1 MVERAVHENPHLGW
15 SPEVLSSLF
24 PSSAP
29 PGVQSFFSS
38 RIEPP
43 RILGAESPVP
53 DGNVVYS
60 SAVGFPGGSVG
71 KESSCNAGD
80 TGDMSSVPRSERS
93 SGEGHGNPL
102 QHSCLENPM
111 GSGAWRAT
119 VYRVTKRHNW
129 SNWAKT
135 ICLILIVYT
144 LILLC
149 FGIIFLEVYSKIIP
163 KT

>member
-1 MVERAVHENPHLGW
+1 MHENPHLGW

-80 TGDMSSVPRSERS
+80 TGDAGSIPG
-93 SGEGHGNPL
+93 SGRYPGRGNCNPL
-102 QHSCLENPM
+102 QYSCLGNLM
-111 GSGAWRAT
+111 DRGSWRAT
-119 VYRVTKRHNW
+119 VHGVTKSWIQLNMHVCIQCLPPTLWCVSGWVVPEANLC
-129 SNWAKT
+129 SNRFSW
-135 ICLILIVYT
+135 V
-144 LILLC
+144 
-149 FGIIFLEVYSKIIP
+149 
-163 KT
+163 